1 MNPKDLEDMMAL
13 LEKNGWAPLPCDTLI
28 PVVESPVRAGIPE
41 EMGCLP
47 IVTVAMP
54 RALLSMI
61 EELLVK
67 VKGDSM
73 VDREIY
79 DGDYAKLEVDR
90 SPKSNDIVIAAIG
103 NEVTLKVFFEDENG
117 IRWLVPQN
125 KARRDKYKPIMLDG
139 RSEDV
144 MICGVVY
151 DVLRHL
157 PRVSNRD
164 IASELKAAKEE
175 MDVVVDIPQYRI
187 SSMIKSLAKKIKIG
201 RLWYAVFR
209 KMVDLILISE
219 KDYKGFCELV
229 ESEVPHHKHLP
240 KPTEM
245 QRMAVESFA
254 RPVNKWNEYSAP
266 VVGSRFMDY
275 KKIAEETER
284 LLLRGDEFDD

>member
-47 IVTVAMP
+47 IETVAMP

-139 RSEDV
+139 RSENV

-187 SSMIKSLAKKIKIG
+187 SYMIKSLAKKIKIG

-209 KMVDLILISE
+209 KMVDRLIYKE
-219 KDYKGFCELV
+219 DDYQAFCNRVTL
-229 ESEVPHHKHLP
+229 EVPYHKHLP
-240 KPTEM
+240 KPVEM
-245 QRMAVESFA
+245 QRMAVGCFA
-254 RPVNKWNEYSAP
+254 KPVMKWNEDNAP
-266 VVGSRFMDY
+266 VSGARFSSY
-275 KKIAEETER
+275 KRLAEETDAILMTGEG
-284 LLLRGDEFDD
+284 LD

>member
-1 MNPKDLEDMMAL
+1 MNPKDLENMMAL
-13 LEKNGWAPLPCDTLI
+13 LEKNGWEPLPCDTLI

-41 EMGCLP
+41 EMGHLP
-47 IVTVAMP
+47 IETVAMP

-79 DGDYAKLEVDR
+79 DGDYAKLEVER

-164 IASELKAAKEE
+164 IANELKAAKEE

-209 KMVDLILISE
+209 KMVDLVLINE

-284 LLLRGDEFDD
+284 MLLRGDEFDD

>member
-1 MNPKDLEDMMAL
+1 MEFLTCSNARPAANIANEEQKGM
-13 LEKNGWAPLPCDTLI
+13 I

-41 EMGCLP
+41 EMGRLP
-47 IVTVAMP
+47 IETVAMP

-139 RSEDV
+139 RSENV

-175 MDVVVDIPQYRI
+175 MDVVV
-187 SSMIKSLAKKIKIG
+187 
-201 RLWYAVFR
+201 
-209 KMVDLILISE
+209 
-219 KDYKGFCELV
+219 
-229 ESEVPHHKHLP
+229 VP
-240 KPTEM
+240 T
-245 QRMAVESFA
+245 
-254 RPVNKWNEYSAP
+254 
-266 VVGSRFMDY
+266 
-275 KKIAEETER
+275 AEESV
-284 LLLRGDEFDD
+284 

>member
-1 MNPKDLEDMMAL
+1 MKPKDLEDMMAL
-13 LEKNGWAPLPCDTLI
+13 LEKNGWEPLPCDTLI

-41 EMGCLP
+41 EMGRLP
-47 IVTVAMP
+47 IETVAMP

-139 RSEDV
+139 RSENV
-144 MICGVVY
+144 MICGVVC

-164 IASELKAAKEE
+164 IASELITAKEE
-175 MDVVVDIPQYRI
+175 MDVVVDIPQCRI

-209 KMVDLILISE
+209 KMVDLILINE
-219 KDYKGFCELV
+219 KDYKGFCEMV

-284 LLLRGDEFDD
+284 MLLRGDGFDD

>member
-1 MNPKDLEDMMAL
+1 
-13 LEKNGWAPLPCDTLI
+13 
-28 PVVESPVRAGIPE
+28 
-41 EMGCLP
+41 
-47 IVTVAMP
+47 
-54 RALLSMI
+54 
-61 EELLVK
+61 
-67 VKGDSM
+67 
-73 VDREIY
+73 
-79 DGDYAKLEVDR
+79 
-90 SPKSNDIVIAAIG
+90 
-103 NEVTLKVFFEDENG
+103 
-117 IRWLVPQN
+117 
-125 KARRDKYKPIMLDG
+125 
-139 RSEDV
+139 
-144 MICGVVY
+144 
-151 DVLRHL
+151 
-157 PRVSNRD
+157 VSNRD

-209 KMVDLILISE
+209 KMVDLVLINE

-275 KKIAEETER
+275 KKIAEEAER
-284 LLLRGDEFDD
+284 MLLRGDGFDD